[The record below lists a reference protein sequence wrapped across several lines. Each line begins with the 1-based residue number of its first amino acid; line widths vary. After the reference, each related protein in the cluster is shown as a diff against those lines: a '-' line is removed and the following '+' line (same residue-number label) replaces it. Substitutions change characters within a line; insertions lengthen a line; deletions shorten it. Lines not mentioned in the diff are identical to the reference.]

1 MNAPFVWHLGP
12 PHPGLLSIQTHGLS
26 VGSEAGNGFGQ
37 SHTFGL
43 GTLLDGFAFAPEE
56 FDDMGKLTGIPS
68 FVFLAEFVEVMLEEG
83 QVLGPALG
91 NLFGFIEFVGF
102 TLIEFLHIDFI

>member
-1 MNAPFVWHLGP
+1 
-12 PHPGLLSIQTHGLS
+12 
-26 VGSEAGNGFGQ
+26 
-37 SHTFGL
+37 
-43 GTLLDGFAFAPEE
+43 
-56 FDDMGKLTGIPS
+56 MGKLTGIPS